1 MESDSVTLVFEGWA
15 PNLFRSD
22 DDILNGVPF
31 SFGIDDS
38 RIHIQVPEGWEDF
51 YISMW
56 EYIFA
61 GYDTAEDMWAGVEA
75 DLAEQ
80 NGTEPTNEEILTE
93 VNKRLVVSH
102 NRIRAMMGLDP
113 EQVED
118 NTSDGSGETTDT
130 DPDGTTEGTTE
141 ENTNTDVSGNTVYE
155 NSNIWMVNTGIGNLD
170 TAASENTDA
179 DRTDSDHEDA
189 DSAESEDTSA
199 DKDKKKSEDADV
211 ATKEYRCGLIPEQE
225 DTQE

>member
-1 MESDSVTLVFEGWA
+1 
-15 PNLFRSD
+15 
-22 DDILNGVPF
+22 
-31 SFGIDDS
+31 
-38 RIHIQVPEGWEDF
+38 
-51 YISMW
+51 MW

-155 NSNIWMVNTGIGNLD
+155 NSNIWMVNT
-170 TAASENTDA
+170 DA

-211 ATKEYRCGLIPEQE
+211 ATKDTDAAIPEQE

>member
-1 MESDSVTLVFEGWA
+1 
-15 PNLFRSD
+15 
-22 DDILNGVPF
+22 
-31 SFGIDDS
+31 
-38 RIHIQVPEGWEDF
+38 
-51 YISMW
+51 MW

-211 ATKEYRCGLIPEQE
+211 ATKDTDAAIPEQE

>member
-1 MESDSVTLVFEGWA
+1 MIELKELTLGYGQRTLLEMVNARMTSGQLIA
-15 PNLFRSD
+15 LLGR
-22 DDILNGVPF
+22 NG
-31 SFGIDDS
+31 
-38 RIHIQVPEGWEDF
+38 
-51 YISMW
+51 
-56 EYIFA
+56 A
-61 GYDTAEDMWAGVEA
+61 GKST
-75 DLAEQ
+75 L
-80 NGTEPTNEEILTE
+80 L
-93 VNKRLVVSH
+93 
-102 NRIRAMMGLDP
+102 RAMMGLDP

-211 ATKEYRCGLIPEQE
+211 ATKDTDAAIPEQE

>member
-1 MESDSVTLVFEGWA
+1 M
-15 PNLFRSD
+15 
-22 DDILNGVPF
+22 
-31 SFGIDDS
+31 
-38 RIHIQVPEGWEDF
+38 
-51 YISMW
+51 
-56 EYIFA
+56 
-61 GYDTAEDMWAGVEA
+61 
-75 DLAEQ
+75 
-80 NGTEPTNEEILTE
+80 
-93 VNKRLVVSH
+93 NKRLVVSH

-179 DRTDSDHEDA
+179 DRTD
-189 DSAESEDTSA
+189 
-199 DKDKKKSEDADV
+199 KKKSEDADV
-211 ATKEYRCGLIPEQE
+211 ATKDTDAAIPEQE

>member
-1 MESDSVTLVFEGWA
+1 MPA
-15 PNLFRSD
+15 M
-22 DDILNGVPF
+22 ILRK
-31 SFGIDDS
+31 I
-38 RIHIQVPEGWEDF
+38 W
-51 YISMW
+51 
-56 EYIFA
+56 
-61 GYDTAEDMWAGVEA
+61 WAGVEA

-141 ENTNTDVSGNTVYE
+141 
-155 NSNIWMVNTGIGNLD
+155 
-170 TAASENTDA
+170 
-179 DRTDSDHEDA
+179 
-189 DSAESEDTSA
+189 
-199 DKDKKKSEDADV
+199 K
-211 ATKEYRCGLIPEQE
+211 IPIRMFQAI
-225 DTQE
+225 QFMKIPIYGW